1 MPDRRGWESRI
12 RNSVLVLMSIPS
24 STEPVKLCVNLSGP
38 PDKPKYFLMTDSA
51 EYREGMVK
59 STPGGE

>member
-1 MPDRRGWESRI
+1 MGGEGETPVGESCAGAL
-12 RNSVLVLMSIPS
+12 SVFPS
-24 STEPVKLCVNLSGP
+24 SAEPVEFRVNLPGP
-38 PDKPKYFLMTDSA
+38 PGKPKDSLVTDSA